1 MPAMTAAQAVALEAP
16 VVINGLNAIECNA
29 IECNAMLESSE
40 WKAVTA

>member
-1 MPAMTAAQAVALEAP
+1 MPNRPMPAMTAAQAVALEAP
-16 VVINGLNAIECNA
+16 VVMNGLNA